1 MDSVSNLEPRRTNQ
15 QPSAEKALRCFVAP
29 LRWVGLTLDQ
39 LLSSRVNL
47 SRCALQRLGWVSLS
61 PPIECS
67 SARQLTIWPHQLS
80 AETTLLRDT
89 VPHGARVYSC
99 HDRAL
104 EPDHSCH

>member
-1 MDSVSNLEPRRTNQ
+1 MLQECQKTFCW
-15 QPSAEKALRCFVAP
+15 PSENVWILDKSIHT
-29 LRWVGLTLDQ
+29 LTFSLIF
-39 LLSSRVNL
+39 R
-47 SRCALQRLGWVSLS
+47 VSLS